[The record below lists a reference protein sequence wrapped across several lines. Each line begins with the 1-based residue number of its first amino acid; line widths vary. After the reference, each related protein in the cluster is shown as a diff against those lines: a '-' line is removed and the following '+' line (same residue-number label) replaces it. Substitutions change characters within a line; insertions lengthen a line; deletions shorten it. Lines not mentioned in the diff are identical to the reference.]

1 MAWYLELKMSS
12 LGGME
17 VKPRVSKNNLIFL
30 ADNKSPEKLLNL
42 STLKEIALGFNFAE
56 LPS

>member
-1 MAWYLELKMSS
+1 
-12 LGGME
+12 ME

>member
-1 MAWYLELKMSS
+1 VGE
-12 LGGME
+12 E

-30 ADNKSPEKLLNL
+30 ADNESPEKLLNL
-42 STLKEIALGFNFAE
+42 STFKEIALGFNFTE